1 MSTKQF
7 AELLFLAARQMPQL
21 AMPTFIGVWVG
32 TIPVFAGCSRR
43 FGLPFCVKGYFVAA
57 RQQYFIRHDETPN
70 LERTVLTILQRL
82 ADWVFSTFYNYRFV
96 RT

>member
-1 MSTKQF
+1 
-7 AELLFLAARQMPQL
+7 MPQV
-21 AMPTFIGVWVG
+21 AMPTFISVRVR

-43 FGLPFCVKGYFVAA
+43 FGLLFCVKGYFVAA
-57 RQQYFIRHDETPN
+57 RQQYFIRHDAPSN

-82 ADWVFSTFYNYRFV
+82 SDWVFSTFYNYRFV